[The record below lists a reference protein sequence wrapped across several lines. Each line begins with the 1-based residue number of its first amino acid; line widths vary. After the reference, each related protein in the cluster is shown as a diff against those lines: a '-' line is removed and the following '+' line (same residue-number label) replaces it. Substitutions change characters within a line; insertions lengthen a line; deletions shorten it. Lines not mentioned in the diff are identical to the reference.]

1 MFRALPRAATSP
13 GRAATSGGPRA
24 AMHAALGGAAAPRP
38 APRDIHEVLKE
49 VWGYTAFRG
58 CQEVR
63 ARAPRRAARAGP
75 PPPPQPPPPAAQ
87 NQTLAL
93 TSSPHPPTQAAIRGV
108 MAGRDQMVV
117 MATGGGKSLVYQVA
131 PLAAGRPAVV
141 VSPLISLMQDQVMA
155 LTARG
160 VKAAY
165 LGSAQAD
172 AGVAAAA
179 WAGEYSVSGVP
190 GRRGI

>member
-1 MFRALPRAATSP
+1 
-13 GRAATSGGPRA
+13 
-24 AMHAALGGAAAPRP
+24 
-38 APRDIHEVLKE
+38 
-49 VWGYTAFRG
+49 
-58 CQEVR
+58 
-63 ARAPRRAARAGP
+63 
-75 PPPPQPPPPAAQ
+75 
-87 NQTLAL
+87 
-93 TSSPHPPTQAAIRGV
+93 

-160 VKAAY
+160 VRAAY

-179 WAGEYSVSGVP
+179 WAGEYSVSAG
-190 GRRGI
+190 GGAAST